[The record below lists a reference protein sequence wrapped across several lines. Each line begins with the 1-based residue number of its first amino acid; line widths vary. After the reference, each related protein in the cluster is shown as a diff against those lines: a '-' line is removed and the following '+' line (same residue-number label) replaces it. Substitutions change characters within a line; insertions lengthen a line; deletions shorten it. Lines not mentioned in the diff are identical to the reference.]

1 MRRLA
6 RMFGRFLHAD
16 ACLGLASI
24 QGEKNMLLRKSH
36 RQDAGKDLL
45 QRALSPVSDFSLCWM
60 VFGGAV
66 VAYLVLS
73 SSIPRDGMESALL
86 TKASLIGVWIGVT
99 IATLLRRPMSGSQ
112 RRAA

>member
-1 MRRLA
+1 
-6 RMFGRFLHAD
+6 
-16 ACLGLASI
+16 
-24 QGEKNMLLRKSH
+24 MLLRKSH

-45 QRALSPVSDFSLCWM
+45 QRALSSVSDFALCWL

-86 TKASLIGVWIGVT
+86 TKGSLIGLWVGVT
-99 IATLLRRPMSGSQ
+99 VATLLRRPLAGSQ
-112 RRAA
+112 RRTA